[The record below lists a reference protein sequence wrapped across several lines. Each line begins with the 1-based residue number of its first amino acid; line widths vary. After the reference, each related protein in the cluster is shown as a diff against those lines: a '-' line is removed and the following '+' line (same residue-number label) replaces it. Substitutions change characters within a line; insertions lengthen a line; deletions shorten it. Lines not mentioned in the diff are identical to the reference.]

1 MIPQWASRFELKPDT
16 WVFVPTKTSMK
27 IGREIKRAIEA
38 RWDVPPNY
46 YHLLAGGHVEALR
59 IHTENTWFIH
69 LDIKNFFGSINRS
82 RITRCLKNLFGY
94 SCAREIT
101 NLSTVIH
108 PNRSEFILPFGFV
121 QSPIIASICL
131 YKSALGN
138 CLQSLRKS
146 GLTVSVYVDDL
157 IISSD
162 TLEAAV
168 EALTA
173 IKHNAERSEFE
184 LNHEKEEGPA
194 PKITAFNIDLSK
206 NRIAVEPNRLKAFS
220 EAFLGATSEH
230 QQRGIIGY
238 VDSVNSDQA
247 TKIPICPL

>member
-1 MIPQWASRFELKPDT
+1 M
-16 WVFVPTKTSMK
+16 
-27 IGREIKRAIEA
+27 GREIKRAIEA

-46 YHLLAGGHVEALR
+46 YHLLPGGHVEALR

-94 SCAREIT
+94 SLAREIT

-108 PNRSEFILPFGFV
+108 PNLGGFILPFGFV

-138 CLQSLRKS
+138 CLKSLQKS
-146 GLTVSVYVDDL
+146 GISVSVYVDDL
-157 IISSD
+157 IISAN

-168 EALTA
+168 KALTY
-173 IKHNAERSEFE
+173 IKHSAERSGFE

-194 PKITAFNIDLSK
+194 PQITAFNIDLST
-206 NRIAVEPNRLKAFS
+206 NRLAVEPKRLQAFS
-220 EAFLGATSEH
+220 EEFLAATSEH

-238 VDSVNSDQA
+238 VESVNTDQA
-247 TKIPICPL
+247 AQIPI

>member
-16 WVFVPTKTSMK
+16 WVFVPTQASMK
-27 IGREIKRAIEA
+27 MGREIKRTIQA
-38 RWDVPPNY
+38 RWDAPPNY

-59 IHTENTWFIH
+59 IHADNTWFIH

-82 RITRCLKNLFGY
+82 RITRSLKNLFGY
-94 SCAREIT
+94 SHAREIA

-108 PNRSEFILPFGFV
+108 PNFGGFILPFGFV

-131 YKSALGN
+131 HKSALGR
-138 CLQSLRKS
+138 CLSLLQKS
-146 GLTVSVYVDDL
+146 GTRVSVYVDDL

-162 TLEAAV
+162 TLEVAV

-173 IKHNAERSEFE
+173 IKHSAERSGFE

-194 PKITAFNIDLSK
+194 PKITAFNLDLSK
-206 NRIAVEPNRLKAFS
+206 NRLAVEPNRLKEFS

-238 VDSVNSDQA
+238 VESVNSDQA
-247 TKIPICPL
+247 TAIPI